1 MKTGAESD
9 EVADAL
15 TNSLLETGSLVFGG
29 TAASDSTKV
38 NQATPS
44 KSKKKKSMRRIDM
57 NASRKR

>member
-29 TAASDSTKV
+29 TVASDSTKV
-38 NQATPS
+38 NQQTS